1 MESNALKDTSMT
13 TIFRAN
19 GAGTTQKPSTVRF
32 TDRPTVEFPRVM
44 VKVNQHRTKLP
55 SQDQ

>member
-1 MESNALKDTSMT
+1 MT

-19 GAGTTQKPSTVRF
+19 GAGVTQKPNTVRF
-32 TDRPTVEFPRVM
+32 TDRPTVKFPRVM
-44 VKVNQHRTKLP
+44 VKVNQYRTKLP